1 MVPFQRISLIPG
13 EGLSVLSDE
22 AQART
27 HERAA
32 RLGRLLW
39 GRPAIFVAGA
49 LLGGLLGG
57 FAATGG
63 FDPLLRVVADLIG
76 TPAPPSLPAPVKTA
90 SAPTPLPA
98 VVKAV
103 ARAPD
108 IPALKAAAGSGVAA
122 AAASGPIRPLALGRT
137 VTIGVFGD
145 SLADGLWAGLYRD
158 LHEGKTFNV
167 VKYSQVSTGLT
178 RYDYVDIQAKT
189 DAILAAHHVD
199 IAVIMFG
206 TNDQQGMIDGKAVY
220 PFASPQWRATYMA
233 RIDAL
238 VASLR
243 RQGATVYWVGLPKMR
258 GDSFDQRA
266 SLLNAIYQ
274 QRMAALGVPFL
285 ASTAVTTDESGGYAA
300 YLAAPGGKK
309 KILMRANDGIHMS
322 MAGYLRVAAPVAER
336 IRADLAASAPRIA
349 VSTPAA
355 GPGVVSAAL
364 TTTASAHP

>member
-1 MVPFQRISLIPG
+1 M
-13 EGLSVLSDE
+13 LSDE

-49 LLGGLLGG
+49 LLGGVLGSL
-57 FAATGG
+57 AATGG
-63 FDPLLRVVADLIG
+63 FDPALQLASDLFG
-76 TPAPPSLPAPVKTA
+76 TAAPTPAVVPVKTA
-90 SAPTPLPA
+90 SVTTPPPVVGKTVAKAPA
-98 VVKAV
+98 V
-103 ARAPD
+103 
-108 IPALKAAAGSGVAA
+108 PASTAATGSGVAA

-220 PFASPQWRATYMA
+220 PFGSPQWRATYMA

-258 GDSFDQRA
+258 GDGFDQRA
-266 SLLNAIYQ
+266 AMLNGIYQ
-274 QRMAALGVPFL
+274 QRMAALGVPYL
-285 ASTAVTTDESGGYAA
+285 ASTAVTTDEAGGYAA

-349 VSTPAA
+349 VSAPAA
-355 GPGVVSAAL
+355 GAGVVSASL
-364 TTTASAHP
+364 TTTSAHP